1 MLKLNKLSATRNTS
15 IDIGRLIGAFLV
27 VCLHTKFPNPT
38 IGAFVGDFAKIAVPF
53 FFMVSG
59 FYLYNEQKE
68 LIIEKIKKSII
79 KVFWIIIEVGIV
91 YTLLRIIKSYI
102 FKIDISNQNFD
113 LVPFILYNDCNFTE
127 HLWYL
132 FAFIYVLII
141 LLLIYKLDLSKYL
154 IYLLPLLIIVHIV
167 FSIWSRTTI
176 VNAGWYELNWLV
188 AGMPYV
194 IIGILVKKHFT
205 TFKTIKSKNLI
216 FVICFLIICLY
227 VEHFIFKRFFGRG
240 PGVISV
246 FLLAV
251 SSFVYLSLNYRVVNV
266 KWENRLANLGLKNS
280 LNIYLYHVLVREVL
294 SLSNMDLTINNSI
307 VIFILSLFLSILIN
321 SIKQSLK
328 NKWN

>member
-1 MLKLNKLSATRNTS
+1 MIKLDKLSSTRNTS

-27 VCLHTKFPNPT
+27 VCLHTKFPNHI
-38 IGAFVGDFAKIAVPF
+38 IGAFVADFAKIAVPF

-59 FYLYNEQKE
+59 FYLYNEKQE
-68 LIIEKIKKSII
+68 VIIEKIKKSII

-91 YTLLRIIKSYI
+91 YTVLRIIKSYI

-113 LVPFILYNDCNFTE
+113 LVPFILYNDSNFTE

-141 LLLIYKLDLSKYL
+141 LLLLYKLDLSKYL
-154 IYLLPLLIIVHIV
+154 IYLLPFLIMVHIV
-167 FSIWSRTTI
+167 LSIWSRTTL

-194 IIGILVKKHFT
+194 ILGILIKKHFT
-205 TFKTIKSKNLI
+205 AFKTINSNKLI
-216 FVICFLIICLY
+216 FVICFFIICVY
-227 VEHFIFKRFFGRG
+227 VEHFIFKHILGRG

-251 SSFVYLSLNYRVVNV
+251 SSFLYLSLNYKVVNA

-294 SLSNMDLTINNSI
+294 SLSKMDLAINNSI
-307 VIFILSLFLSILIN
+307 VIFILSLILSILIN
-321 SIKQSLK
+321 SFKQSLK